1 MEKTEKFYIT
11 RNRRVVSTCP
21 VSDLFIPYET
31 TGQTVMKS
39 FMKISLRAISPLHQ
53 HADVPN
59 FGGCS
64 TTQFIV
70 YLTTLSATRATQPWI
85 VDNRLLSWKWRNRNR
100 PRTNLSYH
108 PNTWLEGRRSCS
120 DTASSGSDW
129 AYRRITE
136 LRNNNSSLGVL
147 RCVDG

>member
-11 RNRRVVSTCP
+11 KDRRVVSTCP
-21 VSDLFIPYET
+21 VSDLFIPCAT
-31 TGQTVMKS
+31 IRQTVMKS
-39 FMKISLRAISPLHQ
+39 IMKISLRVISPSHH

-70 YLTTLSATRATQPWI
+70 YLTTLSATQATQPWI
-85 VDNRLLSWKWRNRNR
+85 VDNQLLSWKWRDRNR

-108 PNTWLEGRRSCS
+108 PNTWQGGRRSCS
-120 DTASSGSDW
+120 DTAGSDNGW

-136 LRNNNSSLGVL
+136 LRNNSSFGML